1 MKREYSTPE
10 MKVEVFEAS
19 ESVAACYILNCNV
32 PKGFGFFDNNGNK
45 TYDDGDTFIVAGSG
59 CGTKHI
65 GVNEP
70 EGPHTNSMWQPV
82 KKIYRSEKD
91 TVSSKNW
98 YGSAFKTYHWTQ
110 SVWGKSEHHFTSDV
124 KWETNPN
131 AS

>member
-1 MKREYSTPE
+1 MKRAYSTPA

-32 PKGFGFFDNNGNK
+32 PAGFGFFDNNNNGK
-45 TYDDGDTFIVAGSG
+45 YDEGDTFIVSGTG

-70 EGPHTNSMWQPV
+70 QGPHTNSMWQPT
-82 KKIYRSEKD
+82 E
-91 TVSSKNW
+91 TNW
-98 YGSAFKTYHWTQ
+98 FGKPIIDKPKGKAYETYHWTQ